1 MTKLATRTVKEHEE
15 RRTELMDTAQELFY
29 QKGYATTS
37 ITSIIDAVGIAK
49 GTFYHYFQSKAD
61 LLDQIIER
69 QMRSIDATIDPIVR
83 DDQMGAVEKFNMLW
97 SAVSQYKAGNKEL
110 MLMLAMVLYSDENIV
125 LLNKLA
131 RNRIKT
137 VAPRFAEIISQGVA
151 EGVFDT
157 DSPAYA
163 AELIMQ
169 MGLHLGEE
177 FGRMV
182 REEDMGD
189 ESYRQ
194 YIERFRAYDEA
205 VARILGAEEGL
216 VCMIDTDVITRFF
229 EE

>member
-1 MTKLATRTVKEHEE
+1 MTTLATRIVKEHEE
-15 RRTELMDTAQELFY
+15 RRTELLDTAQELFY
-29 QKGYATTS
+29 QRGYATTS
-37 ITSIIDAVGIAK
+37 IASIIDAVGIAK

-61 LLDQIIER
+61 LLDQIIDR
-69 QMRSIDATIDPIVR
+69 QMQAIDATIDPIVR
-83 DDQMGAVEKFNMLW
+83 DDRMRAVEKFNALW
-97 SAVSQYKAGNKEL
+97 SAIGQYKAGNKEV
-110 MLMLAMVLYSDENIV
+110 MMMLARVFYTDDNIV

-157 DSPAYA
+157 DSPACT

-169 MGLHLGEE
+169 MGLYLGDE

-182 REEDMGD
+182 REGDMG
-189 ESYRQ
+189 EENRRRYL
-194 YIERFRAYDEA
+194 EKCCAYNEA
-205 VARILGAEEGL
+205 VTRILGAEEGL
-216 VCMIDTDVITRFF
+216 LCLIDTDVIGRFF